1 MKAPH
6 GRCDRKE
13 DRGQLID
20 LRVTGYD
27 PARYRIACRATKKL
41 LTFLHCSESALEMN
55 LDFAGKTVLVTG
67 ATSGIGEAIAND
79 FAELGADLI
88 LTGHLAEEIAD
99 FNRRVERDGVKNRR
113 YVHVEFTDEDSLNGF
128 LAQIEDEDRIDI
140 CVNNAGINR
149 NNPIEDVVRE
159 DLDALLQINL
169 RAPFLVSQAV
179 GRVMKRNGY
188 GRIVNIASIWGVIT
202 RARRSAYTTTKSG
215 LVGMT
220 RTVAVDLAP
229 YNVLVNA
236 VSPGFV
242 LTELTR
248 NTVPEEERKQLAEMV
263 PVNRFAQ
270 PEEIA
275 KVVLFLASE
284 INTYITGQ
292 NIVVDGGFVSV

>member
-1 MKAPH
+1 
-6 GRCDRKE
+6 
-13 DRGQLID
+13 
-20 LRVTGYD
+20 
-27 PARYRIACRATKKL
+27 
-41 LTFLHCSESALEMN
+41 MN
-55 LDFAGKTVLVTG
+55 LDFSGKKVLVTG
-67 ATSGIGEAIAND
+67 ATSGIGEAIAAD
-79 FAELGADLI
+79 FARLGAELI
-88 LTGHLAEEIAD
+88 LTGHLADEVDEL
-99 FNRRVERDGVKNRR
+99 NRRAKSDGLKNRR
-113 YVHVEFTDEDSLNGF
+113 YLHVEFTDEDSLNRF
-128 LAQIEDEDRIDI
+128 LGQIEREERIDV

-149 NNPIEDVVRE
+149 NNPIEDVLRE

-179 GRVMKRNGY
+179 GRVMKRNFY

-215 LVGMT
+215 LIGMT

-242 LTELTR
+242 LTELTLK
-248 NTVPEEERKQLAEMV
+248 TVPEEDRKQLASMV
-263 PVNRFAQ
+263 PLNRFAQ

-275 KVVLFLASE
+275 KVVLFLASDA
-284 INTYITGQ
+284 NTYITGQ

>member
-1 MKAPH
+1 
-6 GRCDRKE
+6 
-13 DRGQLID
+13 
-20 LRVTGYD
+20 
-27 PARYRIACRATKKL
+27 
-41 LTFLHCSESALEMN
+41 MN
-55 LDFAGKTVLVTG
+55 LDFSGKKVLITG
-67 ATSGIGEAIAND
+67 ATSGIGEAIAEE
-79 FAELGADLI
+79 FAHLGADLI
-88 LTGHLAEEIAD
+88 LTGHLAEEVEE
-99 FNRRVERDGVKNRR
+99 FNRCGAKNRR
-113 YVHVEFTDEDSLNGF
+113 YLHVEFTNEDSLNRF
-128 LAQIEDEDRIDI
+128 LEEIEGEERIDV

-149 NNPIEDVVRE
+149 NNPIEDVLRE

-179 GRVMKRNGY
+179 GRVMKRTGY

-242 LTELTR
+242 MTELTR
-248 NTVPEEERKQLAEMV
+248 NTVPEEERKQLASMV